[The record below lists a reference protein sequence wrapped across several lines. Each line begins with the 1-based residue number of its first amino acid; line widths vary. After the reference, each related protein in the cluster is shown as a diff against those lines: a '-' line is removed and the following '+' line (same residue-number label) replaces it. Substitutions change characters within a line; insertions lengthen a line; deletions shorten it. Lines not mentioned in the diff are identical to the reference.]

1 MLIQTFMSIIMILMI
16 GAFPG
21 LTHPLGMGLVVLAL
35 TVFLAVML
43 GSFMTNFWLSYV
55 LVLVLLGGLL
65 VIFVYVSLL
74 ASNELFIKG
83 VGIKFSGVGVLL
95 GGALIWCNTELWSTQ
110 ADSSIPSPARAG
122 EGMDW
127 VCSFYSED
135 LGMVTIFFMFYL
147 LLTLIVVVNIT
158 KYDSSSLRVR

>member
-1 MLIQTFMSIIMILMI
+1 MI

-83 VGIKFSGVGVLL
+83 EGIKFRGVGVLL
-95 GGALIWCNTELWSTQ
+95 GGALI
-110 ADSSIPSPARAG
+110 
-122 EGMDW
+122 
-127 VCSFYSED
+127 
-135 LGMVTIFFMFYL
+135 
-147 LLTLIVVVNIT
+147 
-158 KYDSSSLRVR
+158 